1 MCWKHGFKNRTGH
14 QTVFFFNFRFNPG
27 FCLVFDRFSGFWP
40 FLGVLTGPDWLSVP
54 GWTGRTGRSGPV
66 FKTVTVRQMAVLML
80 WQSRGLANGTYCLF
94 IVIVPI
100 LFMYHMLGTWLAL
113 GKLDSAPKAQMLVM
127 CELNF
132 I

>member
-1 MCWKHGFKNRTGH
+1 MNYPTNMMSLICDCRNLLKQKWEVCACSTC
-14 QTVFFFNFRFNPG
+14 TM
-27 FCLVFDRFSGFWP
+27 
-40 FLGVLTGPDWLSVP
+40 
-54 GWTGRTGRSGPV
+54 
-66 FKTVTVRQMAVLML
+66 RQMAVLML
-80 WQSRGLANGTYCLF
+80 WQSRGLANGTCCLF
-94 IVIVPI
+94 IVIVPV